1 MQVRWL
7 ITFGAL
13 LLLISKFGF
22 AELHRSEPLSA
33 ETPLVIEAKGELY
46 QIQSPLAGSAESS
59 IFFEMSYENQQEFL
73 KKREQFLKQIAKALD
88 ALKMGF
94 GIGVLTKDRFKYE
107 LDEMKFN
114 STARH
119 FQDLP
124 EGARADFAR
133 AQQEAR
139 ILMIQ
144 KQSEL
149 AARTLR
155 ERSHEVIQSILRG
168 LDRNLW
174 QQAPLFAHSN
184 EYGIV
189 LSLGIALLG
198 GIEKRG
204 GWGGLFDIGISLG
217 YNAETKS
224 VVIQVFRDFER
235 FESTAMKAV
244 FMTGIIGKAG
254 MYVTNQT
261 EGRLQKNGST
271 FYPPVIPGYSST
283 TPESFASGLSSGVTW
298 PPSPLGDLLTYTNQL
313 DNKTVLKVTI
323 SPTLKGFLR
332 IQTGLKLSDL
342 NVILMPFE
350 KAINSVRA
358 LLMRNGLCSQVF
370 IR

>member
-1 MQVRWL
+1 MQARWL
-7 ITFGAL
+7 ITFCAL
-13 LLLISKFGF
+13 LLLVSKLGL
-22 AELHRSEPLSA
+22 AELQKPEPLRA
-33 ETPLVIEAKGELY
+33 DVPLVIETKGELY
-46 QIQSPLAGSAESS
+46 HIQSPQAGSAETS

-94 GIGVLTKDRFKYE
+94 GIGALTKDKLKYE
-107 LDEMKFN
+107 LEEMRFN
-114 STARH
+114 KTAERLKNLPDGAKA
-119 FQDLP
+119 DLH
-124 EGARADFAR
+124 R
-133 AQQEAR
+133 AQEEAR
-139 ILMIQ
+139 LMILQ
-144 KQSEL
+144 KQSDL
-149 AARTLR
+149 AVRTLK
-155 ERSHEVIQSILRG
+155 ERSHDVIQSVLQG
-168 LDRNLW
+168 LDQNLW

-189 LSLGIALLG
+189 LSLGIAALG
-198 GIEKRG
+198 GVEKRS

-224 VVIQVFRDFER
+224 VVIQIFRDFER

-244 FMTGIIGKAG
+244 FMAGMIGKAG
-254 MYVTNQT
+254 MYVANQT
-261 EGRLQKNGST
+261 EGRLHRTGST

-283 TPESFASGLSSGVTW
+283 TPDSFVSGISSGLTW
-298 PPSPLGDLLTYTNQL
+298 PPSPLGDMLTYTNRL
-313 DNKTVLKVTI
+313 DNQTLLKLTI

-332 IQTGLKLSDL
+332 IQTGLSPRDL
-342 NVILMPFE
+342 KIILMPFE